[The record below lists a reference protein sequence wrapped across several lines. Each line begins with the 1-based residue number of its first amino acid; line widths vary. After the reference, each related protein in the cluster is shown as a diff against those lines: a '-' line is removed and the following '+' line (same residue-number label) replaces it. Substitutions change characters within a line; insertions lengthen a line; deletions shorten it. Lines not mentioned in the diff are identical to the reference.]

1 MACLLDLSQN
11 LGINYVDNTAWIVG
25 KRGTHGIQ
33 YQTLPSQGLF
43 ANLCVDAIIELGT
56 KDGTSAESVEFV
68 CVDDESEDVVVT
80 GGVVVDEDVDD
91 EGVHSTNVDRDD
103 IDDVDDDDVD
113 EG

>member
-1 MACLLDLSQN
+1 MLWGYDPN
-11 LGINYVDNTAWIVG
+11 FIIP
-25 KRGTHGIQ
+25 KHIK
-33 YQTLPSQGLF
+33 GLF
-43 ANLCVDAIIELGT
+43 LQTYVCAKFFAHPVSQSFFAHLCVDAIIELGT